1 MAGLIAMIVQLYFT
15 WRIWILSSSYPLA
28 IFIGLISVAQG
39 IAGLVAG
46 IQVCGFF
53 FAVSI
58 CDARLPFLV
67 FTRLFKLATSRS

>member
-46 IQVCGFF
+46 IQVCGAFC
-53 FAVSI
+53 SI
-58 CDARLPFLV
+58 CDARLSSLI